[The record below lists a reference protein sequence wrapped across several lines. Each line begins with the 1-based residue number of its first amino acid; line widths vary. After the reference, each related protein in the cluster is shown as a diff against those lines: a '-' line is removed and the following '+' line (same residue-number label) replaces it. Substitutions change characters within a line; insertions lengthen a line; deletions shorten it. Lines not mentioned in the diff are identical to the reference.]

1 MTELYTRK
9 GAAEYLQISPA
20 TLDRLCAARAIAF
33 IQRCTGGKK
42 FFTRNALDSYLAK
55 ITRKARI

>member
-33 IQRCTGGKK
+33 IQRVSGGKK
-42 FFTRNALDSYLAK
+42 FFTKTALDTYLNRFTRNA
-55 ITRKARI
+55 RV